1 MLHTNDFFL
10 IFRYGNSPE
19 TIWFMEW
26 DFLFMENHN
35 RTVLDDCGYH
45 NNIYCMEGI
54 KETCCEKSLMKWR
67 NPLF

>member
-1 MLHTNDFFL
+1 
-10 IFRYGNSPE
+10 
-19 TIWFMEW
+19 MEW
-26 DFLFMENHN
+26 NFLFMENHN

-45 NNIYCMEGI
+45 DYTYCMEDI